1 MSADKETLAVYA
13 TKAADYASMMDEF
26 ANDPRLVAFIGTLP
40 TGAHVLDL
48 GCGPGW
54 AAAQMAEAGLRV
66 DATDASPE
74 MVEMAGQL
82 EGVTARVATFDEITG
97 TDLYDGIW
105 ANFSL
110 LHAPRRDMPR
120 ILAALH
126 RALKPGGL
134 FHIGVKTG
142 TGEHRDSLGRLFT
155 YYTADELHG
164 LLKQAGFAP
173 FSSYTGRDAGLSGE
187 PADWITITA
196 HG

>member
-13 TKAADYASMMDEF
+13 AKAADYACMMDKF
-26 ANDPRLVAFIGTLP
+26 ANDPRLVTFIASLP
-40 TGAHVLDL
+40 TGAHVLDI

-54 AAAQMAEAGLRV
+54 AAAQMAEAGLKV

-74 MVEMAGQL
+74 MVEMADQL

-110 LHAPRRDMPR
+110 LHAPRRDMPC
-120 ILAALH
+120 ILAALR
-126 RALKPGGL
+126 RALRPGGL

-142 TGEHRDSLGRLFT
+142 TGEHRDSLGRLYT

-164 LLKQAGFAP
+164 YLKEAGFAP
-173 FSSYTGRDAGLSGE
+173 FSSHTGRDAGLSGE
-187 PADWITITA
+187 PADWITMAA